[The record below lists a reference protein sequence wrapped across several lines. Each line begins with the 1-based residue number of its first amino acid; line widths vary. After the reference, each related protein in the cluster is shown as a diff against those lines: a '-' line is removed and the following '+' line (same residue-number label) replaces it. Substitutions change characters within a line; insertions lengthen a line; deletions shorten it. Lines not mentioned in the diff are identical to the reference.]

1 MDVFFLEEFNNNLV
15 SVFSGKV
22 KLRFGFDREKEI
34 KYGES
39 KELIL
44 LLKINLGILE
54 GNESSMEDFNMLF
67 GGLFDII

>member
-22 KLRFGFDREKEI
+22 KLRFGLDREKEK

>member
-22 KLRFGFDREKEI
+22 KLRFGLDREKEI

-54 GNESSMEDFNMLF
+54 GNESSMEDLNMLF

>member
-22 KLRFGFDREKEI
+22 KLRFGLDREKEN

-54 GNESSMEDFNMLF
+54 GNESSMEDLNMLF

>member
-22 KLRFGFDREKEI
+22 KLRFGLDREKEI

-39 KELIL
+39 KELFL

>member
-22 KLRFGFDREKEI
+22 KLRFGLDREKEN

-39 KELIL
+39 KGLIL

>member
-22 KLRFGFDREKEI
+22 KLRFGLDSEKEI

>member
-1 MDVFFLEEFNNNLV
+1 MDIFFLEEFNNNLV

-22 KLRFGFDREKEI
+22 KLKFGLDREKEI